1 MKRFKEFF
9 GAWLA
14 GDLRALMLW
23 YVVLFLLCGVCCIAA
38 GSALVMQV
46 TFYYVAILLMCF
58 ALYIL
63 IDKYL

>member
-1 MKRFKEFF
+1 MKRLEKFFK
-9 GAWLA
+9 AWLA

-23 YVVLFLLCGVCCIAA
+23 NVVFFLLCGVCCIVA

-46 TFYYVAILLMCF
+46 MFYYVAILLMCF
-58 ALYIL
+58 VLYIL

>member
-1 MKRFKEFF
+1 MKRIKEFF
-9 GAWLA
+9 ESWMA

-23 YVVLFLLCGVCCIAA
+23 NVVFFLLCSVCCIAA

-46 TFYYVAILLMCF
+46 MFYYVAILLMCF
-58 ALYIL
+58 VLYIL